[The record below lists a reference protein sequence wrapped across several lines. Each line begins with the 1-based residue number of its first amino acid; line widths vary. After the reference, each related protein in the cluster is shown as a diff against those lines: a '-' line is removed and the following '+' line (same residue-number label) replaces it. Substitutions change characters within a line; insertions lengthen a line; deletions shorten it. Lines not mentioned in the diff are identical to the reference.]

1 MKTCYIELSHKN
13 MKNNDNMY
21 NIMKYNHNSRNHDN
35 YYYNE
40 QKLINKKGGRQKNIT
55 VSTYHGTSA
64 SKT

>member
-1 MKTCYIELSHKN
+1 
-13 MKNNDNMY
+13 MY